1 MSISALQ
8 IMKAAVDAA
17 AAELEKHGMRDE
29 LQNMEKLFVRA
40 VQEHTGAV
48 PLTITTPDGNMGDEA
63 KKLADA
69 IQEKT
74 GRRVDLRQKA
84 DPSIKGGA
92 VIQYGDERI
101 DASVDGAL
109 KQAAHSFKAKS

>member
-17 AAELEKHGMRDE
+17 AAHLETHGMRDE

-40 VQEHTGAV
+40 VQEHTGGV

-63 KKLADA
+63 LKLAKA
-69 IQEKT
+69 IEEKT
-74 GRRVDLRQKA
+74 GRRVDLRQRA

-92 VIQYGDERI
+92 VIQYGDELI

-109 KQAAHSFKAKS
+109 KHAAHSFKNKS